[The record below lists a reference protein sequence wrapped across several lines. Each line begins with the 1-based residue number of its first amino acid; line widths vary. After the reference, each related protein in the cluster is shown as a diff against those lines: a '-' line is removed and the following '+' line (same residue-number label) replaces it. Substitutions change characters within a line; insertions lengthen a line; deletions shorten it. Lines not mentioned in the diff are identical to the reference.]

1 MAKLLTPKQLNFK
14 MVEYGNSNFVKSE
27 KKRNP
32 PPVVFGIAFGEVS
45 YLDYEPD
52 TKLKVSQ
59 DDLLVFF
66 RQMAVMLKS
75 GVALSQALELL
86 AENMN
91 NKKFGANIFEIS
103 KRLGS
108 GEELSSSLNNYPRIF
123 SPIMVGLIEAGEA
136 GGILSGVLERL
147 AALIE
152 AQNKIKGQITG
163 ALIYPIAI
171 LVLAIS
177 VSLGLLIFI
186 VPKFE
191 TMFSSMGA
199 DLPGLT
205 AFMLSLSRLVTTW
218 TFAIGAPF
226 VLFIGAYFLNIS
238 YSTPSGRLFFDKLI
252 FKVPLFGNLILKSEI
267 AQFSDTLST
276 LINSGISIVEEMERC
291 IKASNNEVIRLSL
304 RRSISLVTQGQELSN
319 SLETAKII
327 PKLLI
332 SMIRIGEETGALSF
346 MLENIANFYK
356 REVEEA
362 VTILTKAM
370 EPMVIFVVAAI
381 VGTIVVSLYLPMFDL
396 IKTMGGS

>member
-1 MAKLLTPKQLNFK
+1 
-14 MVEYGNSNFVKSE
+14 MVEYGESNFVKSE

-32 PPVVFGIAFGEVS
+32 PPVLFGIAFGEVS

-52 TKLKVSQ
+52 AKLKVSQ

-86 AENMN
+86 AENMS

-108 GEELSSSLNNYPRIF
+108 GEELSSSLDNYPRIF

-147 AALIE
+147 ASLIE

-171 LVLAIS
+171 LLLAVS

-218 TFAIGAPF
+218 TFAIGAPIVIF
-226 VLFIGAYFLNIS
+226 LGAYLFNIS

-252 FKVPLFGNLILKSEI
+252 FKIPLFGNLILKSEI

-276 LINSGISIVEEMERC
+276 LINSGIPIVEAMERC
-291 IKASNNEVIRLSL
+291 IKASNNELIRLSL
-304 RRSISLVTQGQELSN
+304 RRSISLVTQGQELST

-327 PKLLI
+327 PRLLI
-332 SMIRIGEETGALSF
+332 SMMRIGEETGALSF

-381 VGTIVVSLYLPMFDL
+381 VGTIVISLYLPMFDL
-396 IKTMGGS
+396 IKTMGS